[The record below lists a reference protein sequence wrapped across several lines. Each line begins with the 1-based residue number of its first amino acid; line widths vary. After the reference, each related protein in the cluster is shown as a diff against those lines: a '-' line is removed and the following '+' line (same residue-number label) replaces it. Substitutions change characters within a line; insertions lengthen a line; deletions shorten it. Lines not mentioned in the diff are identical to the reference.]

1 MAIDLT
7 TLQHHKKKA
16 APPDDKDSIWQREI
30 FSFSKKFG
38 KKRKESYYTELNIL
52 LDSGIQLTS
61 ALELIREGIKSKHV
75 STILQKMLEAL
86 MEGKELSE
94 AKKDHAEFTNYE
106 IQCIKIGEQSGKLS
120 EVVKGLADYFRE
132 FNRQRS
138 ELMSAL
144 TYPIIVMSTAVLVVV
159 FMLKFVV
166 PIFKDMFNRNQ
177 VELPWITRIVLSSS
191 ELIEDNF
198 WLMLLSVVG
207 LVFLFRFVTR
217 SDAFKRIW
225 GDLLMR
231 IPIFGNMVLHT
242 HLSRFIGAMSLL
254 SKAKINITQSLEMVR
269 DMTDFYPLKDAIG
282 KATQSIIEGSSQAQ
296 AFAGH
301 PKLFDSKFVAMIKV
315 SEETNQNELVYENL
329 KFRYEE
335 VLKNRSKSLT
345 NILNPI
351 LTLFIGFVVGFIL
364 IALYLPMF
372 KMSTLIG

>member
-7 TLQHHKKKA
+7 TLQQQKKEAK
-16 APPDDKDSIWQREI
+16 PDDRDSIWQREI
-30 FSFSKKFG
+30 FSFSKKFN

-61 ALELIREGIKSKHV
+61 ALELIREGIKNKHV
-75 STILQKMLEAL
+75 NTIIQNMLESL

-94 AKKDHAEFTNYE
+94 AMRNHTEFTNYE

-198 WLMLLSVVG
+198 WLMLLSITG
-207 LVFLFRFVTR
+207 LAFLFRLFTK
-217 SDAFKRIW
+217 SEGFKRIW
-225 GDLLMR
+225 GNLLMR
-231 IPIFGNMVLHT
+231 IPIFRNMVLHT

-282 KATQSIIEGSSQAQ
+282 RAAQSIVEGSSQAQ
-296 AFAGH
+296 AFAIH

-335 VLKNRSKSLT
+335 VLKNRSKSFT

-351 LTLFIGFVVGFIL
+351 LTLFIGFIVGFIL